1 MSDVDETVRAE
12 PERPA
17 AADGRRRNGRGTP
30 RPAPPG
36 PAARRRAPV
45 TLVGATLAAVLVVGE
60 ALRLW
65 SAGHGLPAVYNVD
78 EGVHFVRSAVRF
90 FNGDYNPHYFLNPP
104 AYSYLLHA
112 VYAVG
117 YGAVWPFGSGDE
129 VVKHF
134 RRDPSE
140 LYLIGRVIAGLAG
153 VVAAGLLFAVG
164 KRLYGAAAGLVA
176 ATLMS
181 ITFLPVFYG
190 HLALNDIPTL
200 VPLTVGLLGAVR
212 IHQRG
217 EMSDYALAGAG
228 LGFATAFKYTAAA
241 LLLPICLAWGLRVWE
256 DRERFGPELR
266 RLVLAGA
273 IAALAFFVANP
284 YALLEPRSFLY
295 GVREQRTYAGDVE
308 KIGLEDVSGW
318 GYYLWTLTW
327 GYGWIPL
334 GLSALG
340 AVFAVRRDWR
350 TALLLISF
358 VVVFWLFMG
367 VQTRFYG
374 RWLLPVYPFLA
385 LLAGYGVVRLSQL
398 ARGRRRTAVGIAIVG
413 AALVQPVSS
422 IVHVNSVLGR
432 TDTREAARDWLIANL
447 PRGERAV
454 IESIASPRF
463 SRVREHR
470 KARLRWPQFRRPPG
484 RSEDAALTL
493 RPRLLDAY
501 ANQGFCV
508 VVVGSIQK
516 GRAYKDPSLAPAAIA
531 YYERLESEAR
541 LVARFSPTKR
551 GEPLPEFNFDWS
563 YNYYPGAYERPGP
576 QVDVYRLQNGLCG
589 TQAVLRG
596 EPGRR
601 GNLPLLPP
609 PRLAPTVAFLNPLRS
624 RQLGECAG
632 SSWRCPGP
640 WPEML
645 GTRR

>member
-17 AADGRRRNGRGTP
+17 GADRRRRNGSGTH
-30 RPAPPG
+30 AAKPPG
-36 PAARRRAPV
+36 RAARRRGPL
-45 TLVGATLAAVLVVGE
+45 TLTGAALAAVLVIGE

-65 SAGHGLPAVYNVD
+65 SADHGLPAVYNVD
-78 EGVHFVRSAVRF
+78 ESVHFVRSAVRF
-90 FNGDYNPHYFLNPP
+90 FTGDYNPHYFLNPP

-112 VYAVG
+112 IYAVG
-117 YGAVWPFGSGDE
+117 YGAIWPFGGGDE
-129 VVKHF
+129 VIQRF
-134 RRDPSE
+134 RRDPSD
-140 LYLIGRVIAGLAG
+140 LYLIGRVFAGLMG
-153 VVAAGLLFAVG
+153 TVASGLLYVVG

-200 VPLTVGLLGAVR
+200 VPLTVGLLGTVR
-212 IHQRG
+212 IYQRG
-217 EMSDYALAGAG
+217 EFSDYALAGAG

-256 DRERFGPELR
+256 DRERLRPELR
-266 RLVLAGA
+266 RLVLACV
-273 IAALAFFVANP
+273 IAAAAFFVANP

-308 KIGLEDVSGW
+308 KIGLEDVTGW

-340 AVFAVRRDWR
+340 AAFALRRDWR
-350 TALLLISF
+350 TTLLLLSF

-398 ARGRRRTAVGIAIVG
+398 ARGRWRIAAGVAIVA
-413 AALVQPVSS
+413 AALVQPVLSV
-422 IVHVNSVLGR
+422 VHVNTVLGR
-432 TDTREAARDWLIANL
+432 TDTRAMARDWLIANL
-447 PRGERAV
+447 PRGQRAV
-454 IESIASPRF
+454 IESIASPSF

-470 KARLRWPQFRRPPG
+470 KAPLRWPQFRRPPG

-516 GRAYKDPSLAPAAIA
+516 GRTYKDPTLAPAAIA
-531 YYERLESEAR
+531 YYERLDSEAR
-541 LVARFSPTKR
+541 LVASFSPTKR
-551 GEPLPEFNFDWS
+551 GEPLPEFNFDLS
-563 YNYYPGAYERPGP
+563 YNYYPAAYERPGP
-576 QVDVYRLQNGLCG
+576 QVDIYRLQNGLCA

-601 GNLPLLPP
+601 GNLPPLPP
-609 PRLAPTVAFLNPLRS
+609 PKIAPTVAFLNPLRS
-624 RQLGECAG
+624 RQLGECTRTT
-632 SSWRCPGP
+632 WRCPGP
-640 WPEML
+640 WPEL
-645 GTRR
+645 LDARR